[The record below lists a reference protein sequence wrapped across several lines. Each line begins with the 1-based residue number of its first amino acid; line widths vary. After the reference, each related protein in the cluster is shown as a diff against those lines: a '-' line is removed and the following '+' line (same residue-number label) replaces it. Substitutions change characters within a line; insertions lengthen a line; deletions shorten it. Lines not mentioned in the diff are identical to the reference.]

1 MSSFAVQ
8 GYQVWPAVVPRA
20 DCDELLERA
29 RELVAASR
37 SRTAFRPDTHDHD
50 NDPTFLASAAGIEVF
65 WESDGRTPN
74 KLGHAMHDL
83 DPLFSAFARQPAI
96 RRAIEG
102 TGLVDPLL
110 VQSMLIFK
118 DAGQGGA
125 VPAHQDATY
134 LRTDPHS
141 VVGIWVPLVDADSG
155 NGTLEVLAGG
165 QDEALRQAYVRR
177 GDEVMTETLDPTPFP
192 EDGWTALEVPAGSVV
207 VFHGL
212 LPHRSAPNRSERGRA
227 AFTLHAVSAGASWR
241 ADNWLRRP
249 AALPFRGF

>member
-20 DCDELLERA
+20 DCDELLARA

-37 SRTAFRPDTHDHD
+37 SQTAFCPETHDHD

-83 DPLFSAFARQPAI
+83 DPMFSAFARQPAI
-96 RRAIEG
+96 RRAVQE
-102 TGLVDPLL
+102 TGVADPLL

-118 DAGQGGA
+118 EPGQGGA

-134 LRTDPHS
+134 LRTEPHS
-141 VVGIWVPLVDADSG
+141 VVGVWVPLVDADRD

-165 QDEALRQAYVRR
+165 QGEALREDYIRR
-177 GDEVMTETLDPTPFP
+177 GDEVLTEARDTTPFP
-192 EDGWTALEVPAGSVV
+192 EEGWTPVEVPAGSVV

-212 LPHRSAPNRSERGRA
+212 LPHRSAANRSGRGRA
-227 AFTLHAVSAGASWR
+227 AFTLHAVSAAASWR

-249 AALPFRGF
+249 PELPFRGF